1 MDQWGVLTNVT
12 NVIARDDLDSI
23 KRKNLVRQ
31 IKVCLYVDYI
41 CPSPSNPTPNIHCYF
56 VQHVNTISI

>member
-31 IKVCLYVDYI
+31 IKVCLFVDYI
-41 CPSPSNPTPNIHCYF
+41 CPM
-56 VQHVNTISI
+56 SI